1 MFDIEK
7 EKEKLLNDNYNRK
20 TDLPKRLQQVY
31 DTLMDNG
38 IEVSDCYWEY
48 EDESRKS
55 DGGQWWFELG
65 GTIDGYSWCGGDI
78 GGCGTITGSNT
89 GVVDMIKNQP
99 IDLHLLDGEQ
109 YKNNSDP
116 TLTKDHPDYWVI
128 DKDFN
133 PYTKKINSNI

>member
-1 MFDIEK
+1 
-7 EKEKLLNDNYNRK
+7 
-20 TDLPKRLQQVY
+20 
-31 DTLMDNG
+31 MDNG

-65 GTIDGYSWCGGDI
+65 GTIDDYSWNGGDI

-89 GVVDMIKNQP
+89 EVVDMIKNQS

-116 TLTKDHPDYWVI
+116 TLTKDHQDYWVI

-133 PYTKKINSNI
+133 PYTNGTIKKN